1 MPPTRTRWV
10 AAVAAIGLAATPA
23 GIAWAGDGHGAHHGK
38 RTGHGAPAPSV
49 PPQVPN
55 VPAPPAP
62 EPVDAQTF
70 VNLATQGNTFEIVS
84 SKLAL
89 HRSDDPV
96 VRRIAEML
104 IADHTTQQGQ
114 LQTVAGELRLDV
126 PPLNLSPEQRAIVDA
141 LRRLRGDAFDA
152 AYLNAQVTAHEQAI
166 ALFIRAA
173 GTPANPEP
181 LRALAI
187 ASLPI
192 LGQHLAEVRLALEHG
207 HGAH

>member
-1 MPPTRTRWV
+1 MPRTRTRWV

-38 RTGHGAPAPSV
+38 RSGHGAGPSV

-55 VPAPPAP
+55 LPAPPAP
-62 EPVDAQTF
+62 EPIDAQSF
-70 VNLATQGNTFEIVS
+70 VNMATQGNTFEIVS
-84 SKLAL
+84 SELAL
-89 HRSDDPV
+89 RRSDDPV
-96 VRRIAEML
+96 VRRVAEML

-114 LQTVAGELRLDV
+114 LQTVAGELGLDV
-126 PPLNLSPEQRAIVDA
+126 PPLSLNAEQQAIVAA
-141 LRRLRGDAFDA
+141 LRALGGDPFDA

-207 HGAH
+207 HGSH

>member
-1 MPPTRTRWV
+1 MPRTRTRWV
-10 AAVAAIGLAATPA
+10 AAVAAIGLAAAPA
-23 GIAWAGDGHGAHHGK
+23 GIAWAGDGHGAHHDK
-38 RTGHGAPAPSV
+38 RTGHSAAPSV

-62 EPVDAQTF
+62 EPIDAQSF
-70 VNLATQGNTFEIVS
+70 VNMATQGNTFEIVS
-84 SKLAL
+84 SELAL
-89 HRSDDPV
+89 RRSDDPV

-114 LQTVAGELRLDV
+114 LQSVAGEHGLEV
-126 PPLNLSPEQRAIVDA
+126 PPLGLNAEQQAIVAA
-141 LRRLRGDAFDA
+141 LRVLRGDAFDA

-192 LGQHLAEVRLALEHG
+192 LGQHLADVRLALEHG
-207 HGAH
+207 HGSH